1 MKLLTKA
8 IKAVAPPVA
17 YNASDDALIVAKFF
31 HPLSSYTFYMTELDS
46 DGQMAYGYVMGLAV
60 DEFGPV
66 SMRELK
72 SVSVYGMGIE
82 RELYF
87 PINEHRVAD
96 VKEGRVS

>member
-31 HPLSSYTFYMTELDS
+31 HPISSYTFYMTELDS
-46 DGQMAYGYVMGLAV
+46 DGQMAYGYVTGLAE

-72 SVSVYGMGIE
+72 GLVHRGLGIE
-82 RELYF
+82 RDLHF